1 MNQSSKYRSASI
13 VAGLVLLCAAATAQ
27 ISPDPVSPVPV
38 SQGSI
43 SQGPVSQGP
52 VSQTSDFPVSAAPVA
67 VRVDTASAQ
76 TPTDPSGAAPATL
89 TFQDALK
96 LARTNSPTYRS
107 AVTDSGVAHEDKVQ
121 SRAGLLPNVN
131 FNSQAI
137 YTQPRAGALPTDPRF
152 IAGNGVHEY
161 IAQGNVHEALSLEGL
176 GGFRH
181 AQAAE
186 AVARARAEI
195 AARGLVLTV
204 VQNYYGFVVAQRKY
218 ATAQKLADEGQ
229 QFLILSRKLENG
241 GEVAHSDVIKAQLQF
256 NQQSRDLQESR
267 LAMDR
272 ARLDLAVLVFPN
284 FNQNFSV
291 VDDLQSLEPLPSL
304 EEVRAAA
311 GHKNPD
317 LRAALASLD
326 VAKGDVASAWGAMLP
341 SLSLDYFYGI
351 DATHF
356 ATRGT
361 AFDSLGNPIRV
372 DNLGH
377 SASATLQFPI
387 FSWGAGV
394 SKVKQANLHRTQAQ
408 VELSFTQRQ
417 LLANLQTFY
426 NEARASQDEQESL
439 RQSAE
444 LAADSLRL
452 TTLRYQAGEATV
464 LEVVDAQNTL
474 ALSRNAYDDG
484 QARYR
489 GALANLQTLT
499 GTL

>member
-1 MNQSSKYRSASI
+1 MKQYPNFRNLSI
-13 VAGLVLLCAAATAQ
+13 RAVLLLISTAAVAQ
-27 ISPDPVSPVPV
+27 VAQSPVASTPARV
-38 SQGSI
+38 PDIQA
-43 SQGPVSQGP
+43 P
-52 VSQTSDFPVSAAPVA
+52 AAPLPVQ
-67 VRVDTASAQ
+67 VDTASPQ
-76 TPTDPSGAAPATL
+76 TPSDPSAAAPATL

-96 LARTNSPTYRS
+96 LARQNNPTYRS
-107 AVTDSGVAHEDKVQ
+107 AITDSGSAHEDKVQ
-121 SRAGLLPNVN
+121 SRAALLPNVN

-137 YTQPRAGALPTDPRF
+137 YTQPLTGALPTDPRF
-152 IAGNGVHEY
+152 IASNGVHEY

-229 QFLILSRKLENG
+229 QFLIISRKLENG

-256 NQQSRDLQESR
+256 NQQSRDLQEAL

-272 ARLDLAVLVFPN
+272 SRLDLAVLVFPN

-291 VDDLQSLEPLPSL
+291 VDDLQSLEPLASV
-304 EEVRAAA
+304 EEVHEAA
-311 GHKNPD
+311 GRKNPD

-326 VAKGDVASAWGAMLP
+326 VAKGDVAAAWGAMLP

-351 DATHF
+351 DAAHF
-356 ATRGT
+356 AARSTFNNQGT
-361 AFDSLGNPIRV
+361 LIRIN
-372 DNLGH
+372 NLGH

-387 FSWGAGV
+387 FSWGAGI
-394 SKVKQANLHRTQAQ
+394 SKVKQANLHRTQAR

-426 NEARASQDEQESL
+426 NEARAARDEQESL

-444 LAADSLRL
+444 LAADSLHL

-489 GALANLQTLT
+489 AALANLQTLT

>member
-1 MNQSSKYRSASI
+1 MNRLQNLSQLAIAGTLALTSI
-13 VAGLVLLCAAATAQ
+13 
-27 ISPDPVSPVPV
+27 
-38 SQGSI
+38 
-43 SQGPVSQGP
+43 
-52 VSQTSDFPVSAAPVA
+52 
-67 VRVDTASAQ
+67 
-76 TPTDPSGAAPATL
+76 AAPAQAPLPVQTETPAQTEPSPAPSTL

-96 LARTNSPTYRS
+96 LARKNNPAYRS
-107 AVTDSGVAHEDKVQ
+107 AVTDYHSAHEDKVQ
-121 SRAGLLPNVN
+121 TRAAVLPNVN

-137 YTQPRAGALPTDPRF
+137 YTQPRSGPTDPRF
-152 IAGNGVHEY
+152 IASNGVHEY
-161 IAQGNVHEALSLEGL
+161 LAQGNVHEALSFEGL
-176 GGFRH
+176 ATVRR

-204 VQNYYGFVVAQRKY
+204 VQSYYGFVVAQRKY
-218 ATAQKLADEGQ
+218 ATAQKLADEGRH
-229 QFLILSRKLENG
+229 FLIISRKLENG

-256 NQQSRDLQESR
+256 NQQSRDLQEAQ
-267 LAMDR
+267 LAMDKS
-272 ARLDLAVLVFPN
+272 RLDLAVLVFPD

-291 VDDLQSLEPLPSL
+291 VDDLQSLEPLAPI

-311 GHKNPD
+311 GRKNPD
-317 LRAALASLD
+317 LHAALSSLD
-326 VAKGDVASAWGAMLP
+326 VAKGGVAAAWGALFP
-341 SLSLDYFYGI
+341 TLDLDYFYGI

-356 ATRGT
+356 ATHST
-361 AFDSLGNPIRV
+361 VFDSSGNPIGRV
-372 DNLGH
+372 NNLGH
-377 SASATLQFPI
+377 AASATLQFPI
-387 FSWGAGV
+387 FNWGAGV
-394 SKVKQANLHRTQAQ
+394 SKVKQANLHRAQAQ
-408 VELSFTQRQ
+408 VELSAAQRQ

-426 NEARASQDEQESL
+426 DEARVSREEQESL

-489 GALANLQTLT
+489 AALANLQTLT
-499 GTL
+499 GIL

>member
-1 MNQSSKYRSASI
+1 MNHCSNFRNAGL
-13 VAGLVLLCAAATAQ
+13 VAGLVLICAAALAQ
-27 ISPDPVSPVPV
+27 VSRGVV
-38 SQGSI
+38 
-43 SQGPVSQGP
+43 SQGPVSQGV
-52 VSQTSDFPVSAAPVA
+52 VSRASDSPASAPPVA
-67 VRVDTASAQ
+67 ARADTASAQ
-76 TPTDPSGAAPATL
+76 TPADPSSPAPATL

-96 LARTNSPTYRS
+96 LARNNSPVYRS

-121 SRAGLLPNVN
+121 SRAALLPNVN

-176 GGFRH
+176 GGYRH

-195 AARGLVLTV
+195 AARGLVLAV

-256 NQQSRDLQESR
+256 NQQSRDLEEAQ

-284 FNQNFSV
+284 FNQNFSI
-291 VDDLQSLEPLPSL
+291 VDDLQSLEPLASL
-304 EEVRAAA
+304 DEVRAAA
-311 GHKNPD
+311 GHRNPD
-317 LRAALASLD
+317 LRAALAALD
-326 VAKGDVASAWGAMLP
+326 ATRGDVAAAWGAMLP

-351 DATHF
+351 DAAHF
-356 ATRGT
+356 ARRDT
-361 AFDSLGNPIRV
+361 AFDALGNPIRV

-377 SASATLQFPI
+377 SASATLQLPI

-394 SKVKQANLHRTQAQ
+394 SKVKQANLHRAQAQ

-426 NEARASQDEQESL
+426 NEARASQEQQESL

-484 QARYR
+484 QVRYR
-489 GALANLQTLT
+489 AALANLQTLT

>member
-1 MNQSSKYRSASI
+1 MNEQSNFRNIGI
-13 VAGLVLLCAAATAQ
+13 VAAIALTCALAMAQ
-27 ISPDPVSPVPV
+27 VSPNPA
-38 SQGSI
+38 
-43 SQGPVSQGP
+43 P
-52 VSQTSDFPVSAAPVA
+52 QTPAAPLPVQ
-67 VRVDTASAQ
+67 VDTAAS
-76 TPTDPSGAAPATL
+76 PSPSDSTAPATL

-96 LARTNSPTYRS
+96 LARTNSAVYRS
-107 AVTDSGVAHEDKVQ
+107 AVTDFRSAHEDKVQ
-121 SRAGLLPNVN
+121 SRAAVLPNVN

-137 YTQPRAGALPTDPRF
+137 YTQPRTGSLPTDPRF
-152 IAGNGVHEY
+152 IASNGVHEY

-176 GGFRH
+176 GGLRRS
-181 AQAAE
+181 QAAE

-195 AARGLVLTV
+195 AARGLVLIV

-229 QFLILSRKLENG
+229 QFLIISRKLENG

-256 NQQSRDLQESR
+256 NQQSRDLQEAQ

-272 ARLDLAVLVFPN
+272 TRLDLAVLVFPN

-291 VDDLQSLEPLPSL
+291 VDDLQSLEPLASL
-304 EEVRAAA
+304 EEIRTAA

-326 VAKGDVASAWGAMLP
+326 VARGDVTAAWGAVLP

-356 ATRGT
+356 ATKSPG
-361 AFDSLGNPIRV
+361 FDSLGNPIRI

-394 SKVKQANLHRTQAQ
+394 SKVKQANLHRTQAR
-408 VELSFTQRQ
+408 VELSSTQRQ

-426 NEARASQDEQESL
+426 NEARAARDEQESL

-489 GALANLQTLT
+489 AAMANLQTLT

>member
-1 MNQSSKYRSASI
+1 LGI
-13 VAGLVLLCAAATAQ
+13 VAALTLSCIAAGAQ
-27 ISPDPVSPVPV
+27 TP
-38 SQGSI
+38 
-43 SQGPVSQGP
+43 
-52 VSQTSDFPVSAAPVA
+52 TAPVA
-67 VRVDTASAQ
+67 VRVDSASAQ
-76 TPTDPSGAAPATL
+76 MPADAPSPAPATL

-96 LARTNSPTYRS
+96 LARKNNPAYRS
-107 AVTDSGVAHEDKVQ
+107 ALTDSGVAHEDKVQ
-121 SRAGLLPNVN
+121 SRAALLPNVN
-131 FNSQAI
+131 FTTQTF
-137 YTQPRAGALPTDPRF
+137 YTQPKSGLLPADPRF

-161 IAQGNVHEALSLEGL
+161 IAQGNVHEALSLESL

-186 AVARARAEI
+186 AVAKARAEI

-204 VQNYYGFVVAQRKY
+204 VQTYYGFVVAQRKY

-256 NQQSRDLQESR
+256 NQQSRDLQEAKI
-267 LAMDR
+267 AMDR
-272 ARLDLAVLVFPN
+272 ARLDLAVLVFSD
-284 FNQNFSV
+284 FNQNFST
-291 VDDLQSLEPLPSL
+291 VDDLQSLEPLAPV

-311 GHKNPD
+311 GRKNPE

-326 VAKGDVASAWGAMLP
+326 VAKSDVSAAWGAMLP

-351 DATHF
+351 DAAHF
-356 ATRGT
+356 ATHSPG
-361 AFDSLGNPIRV
+361 FDNAGNPIRLN
-372 DNLGH
+372 NLGY
-377 SASATLQFPI
+377 STSATLQFPI

-394 SKVKQANLHRTQAQ
+394 SKVKQAHLKRTQAQ
-408 VELSFTQRQ
+408 VELSATQRQ
-417 LLANLQTFY
+417 LLASLQSFY
-426 NEARASQDEQESL
+426 DEARASRDEQESL

-484 QARYR
+484 EARYR
-489 GALANLQTLT
+489 AALANLQTLT

>member
-1 MNQSSKYRSASI
+1 
-13 VAGLVLLCAAATAQ
+13 
-27 ISPDPVSPVPV
+27 VPV
-38 SQGSI
+38 Q
-43 SQGPVSQGP
+43 
-52 VSQTSDFPVSAAPVA
+52 VA
-67 VRVDTASAQ
+67 TTSAQ
-76 TPTDPSGAAPATL
+76 TPSDPSGAAPATL

-96 LARTNSPTYRS
+96 LARKNSPTYRS
-107 AVTDSGVAHEDKVQ
+107 AVTDFGSAHEDKVQ
-121 SRAGLLPNVN
+121 SRAALLPNVN

-137 YTQPRAGALPTDPRF
+137 YTQARAGVLPTDPRF

-161 IAQGNVHEALSLEGL
+161 VAQGNVHEALSLEGL

-229 QFLILSRKLENG
+229 QFLIISRKLENG

-256 NQQSRDLQESR
+256 NQQSRDLQEAL

-272 ARLDLAVLVFPN
+272 SRLDLAVLVFPN

-291 VDDLQSLEPLPSL
+291 VDDLQSLEPLASL
-304 EEVRAAA
+304 EEVREAA
-311 GHKNPD
+311 GRKNPD

-326 VAKGDVASAWGAMLP
+326 VAKGDVAAAWGAMLP

-408 VELSFTQRQ
+408 VELSSTQRQ

-426 NEARASQDEQESL
+426 NEARAARDGQESL

-444 LAADSLRL
+444 LAADSLHL

-489 GALANLQTLT
+489 AALANLQTLT

>member
-1 MNQSSKYRSASI
+1 MNLHPGFRSLTI
-13 VAGLVLLCAAATAQ
+13 VAVLIAARIPCEAQ
-27 ISPDPVSPVPV
+27 DSSAPDG
-38 SQGSI
+38 SQ
-43 SQGPVSQGP
+43 P
-52 VSQTSDFPVSAAPVA
+52 TD
-67 VRVDTASAQ
+67 VRVDTSTTQAS
-76 TPTDPSGAAPATL
+76 PNSSGPATL

-96 LARTNSPTYRS
+96 LARNNSPVYRS
-107 AVTDSGVAHEDKVQ
+107 AVTDFGVAHEDKVQ
-121 SRAGLLPNVN
+121 SRAALLPNVN

-137 YTQPRAGALPTDPRF
+137 YTQPRTGATPTDPRF
-152 IAGNGVHEY
+152 IASNSVHEY

-176 GGFRH
+176 GSFRH

-204 VQNYYGFVVAQRKY
+204 VQNYYGFVIAQRKY
-218 ATAQKLADEGQ
+218 ATAQKLAGEGQ
-229 QFLILSRKLENG
+229 QFLIISRKLENG

-256 NQQSRDLQESR
+256 NQQSRDLQEAQ

-272 ARLDLAVLVFPN
+272 ARLDLAVLVFPD

-291 VDDLQSLEPLPSL
+291 VDDLQTPEPLATL

-311 GHKNPD
+311 GRKNPE
-317 LRAALASLD
+317 LRAALATVD
-326 VAKGDVASAWGAMLP
+326 VAKGDVAAAWGGMLP
-341 SLSLDYFYGI
+341 SLGVDYFYGI

-356 ATRGT
+356 ATRT
-361 AFDSLGNPIRV
+361 AGVS
-372 DNLGH
+372 NLGS

-394 SKVKQANLHRTQAQ
+394 SKLKQVHLKRTQAQ
-408 VELSFTQRQ
+408 TELSFTQRQ

-426 NEARASQDEQESL
+426 DEARVSHEEQESL

-474 ALSRNAYDDG
+474 ALSRNSYDDG

-489 GALANLQTLT
+489 AALANLQTLT

>member
-1 MNQSSKYRSASI
+1 MNSTVRRLSVLAS
-13 VAGLVLLCAAATAQ
+13 LLWIATRALAQDSPAAASPPPAEMRLDTAKAQ
-27 ISPDPVSPVPV
+27 DAP
-38 SQGSI
+38 
-43 SQGPVSQGP
+43 
-52 VSQTSDFPVSAAPVA
+52 SAAP
-67 VRVDTASAQ
+67 T
-76 TPTDPSGAAPATL
+76 TL

-96 LARTNSPTYRS
+96 LARKNSPLYRS

-121 SRAGLLPNVN
+121 SRAALLPNVN
-131 FNSQAI
+131 FTSQAF
-137 YTQPRAGALPTDPRF
+137 YTQPKSGQLPTDPRF

-161 IAQGNVHEALSLEGL
+161 LAQGNVHEALSLENL

-186 AVARARAEI
+186 AAAKARAEI

-204 VQNYYGFVVAQRKY
+204 VQTYYGFVVAQRKY

-229 QFLILSRKLENG
+229 HFLILSRKLENG

-256 NQQSRDLQESR
+256 NQQSRDLQEAQ

-272 ARLDLAVLVFPN
+272 ARLDLAVLVFPD
-284 FNQNFSV
+284 FNQNFST
-291 VDDLQSLEPLPSL
+291 VDDLQSLEPLASL

-311 GHKNPD
+311 GGKNPE

-326 VAKGDVASAWGAMLP
+326 VAKADVSAAWGALLP
-341 SLSLDYFYGI
+341 SLGLDYFYGI
-351 DATHF
+351 DAAHF
-356 ATRGT
+356 ATRAT
-361 AFDSLGNPIRV
+361 AFDSLGNPARFN
-372 DNLGH
+372 NLGY

-394 SKVKQANLHRTQAQ
+394 SKVKQANLKRTQAR
-408 VELSFTQRQ
+408 VELSSTQRQ
-417 LLANLQTFY
+417 LLANLQSFY
-426 NEARASQDEQESL
+426 DEARASRDEQESL

-484 QARYR
+484 QGRYR
-489 GALANLQTLT
+489 AALANLQTLT